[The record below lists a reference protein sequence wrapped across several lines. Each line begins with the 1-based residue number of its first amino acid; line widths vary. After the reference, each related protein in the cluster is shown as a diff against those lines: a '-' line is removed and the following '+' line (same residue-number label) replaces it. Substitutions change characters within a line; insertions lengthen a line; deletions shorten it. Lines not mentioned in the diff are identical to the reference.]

1 MNRDDIRNKITG
13 QFYQSLADSDVEI
26 TSVPQKELQ
35 AIINGLADGLVTAL
49 EAVGEADAALRA
61 ASPMAAAA
69 PAPALEGAEVSGADD
84 TLVEKSL
91 WRGRPYM
98 SIGVIYELTN
108 QRIKIMTGVLSRQTD
123 SVELIRVRD
132 IQVKQ
137 HLGERMLNIG
147 DITIFSEDVSVPE
160 IMLENVTDPDEVH
173 ELIRNAVLE
182 EKERRRLQ
190 YREEM

>member
-13 QFYQSLADSDVEI
+13 QFYQTLAESDVEI

-49 EAVGEADAALRA
+49 DAVGEADAAMRA
-61 ASPMAAAA
+61 AVPVAAAA
-69 PAPALEGAEVSGADD
+69 PAPEYAEADGADD
-84 TLVEKSL
+84 ALVEKSI

-98 SIGVIYELTN
+98 SIGVVYELTN

-160 IMLENVTDPDEVH
+160 ILLENVTDPEDVH

>member
-1 MNRDDIRNKITG
+1 MNRDDIRTKITG
-13 QFYQSLADSDVEI
+13 QFYQSLAESDVEI

-49 EAVGEADAALRA
+49 EAVGEADAAMHA
-61 ASPMAAAA
+61 AMPMPAAA
-69 PAPALEGAEVSGADD
+69 PAPALDGAEPATADD
-84 TLVEKSL
+84 TLVEKSV

-98 SIGVIYELTN
+98 SIGMAYELTN

-160 IMLENVTDPDEVH
+160 IVLENVTDPDEVH